1 MNNIEHIE
9 KLDQNTNHINLEID
23 DHINNDY
30 IWNIDE
36 NNNIDEENN
45 NIIDDINS
53 INDDIND
60 DINSINDV
68 DEEYNF
74 NFNQIVHIDD
84 DLEIKEIQINDN
96 DMIPDFIKKIKKDLK
111 EDHKMF
117 ENIINEQNNIRLS
130 VLKRV
135 ISTSYVNHFI
145 SDNHKIHNSIVSLIN
160 DMAELMDL
168 ESMIA
173 ALIADIIFDE
183 NILISHQIKRHKY
196 LLIPFLVSTLAQE
209 NFLTQILIILQKH
222 QTLIEQDTIIE
233 IFTEILN
240 NKLVSNFTIINWY
253 NCLENYYNIDHNL
266 KNAVHHFLSD
276 IIHNLI

>member
-1 MNNIEHIE
+1 MNNIDQIE
-9 KLDQNTNHINLEID
+9 KINQDIDNINLEIND
-23 DHINNDY
+23 NLDNNY

-36 NNNIDEENN
+36 NIISNDDENN
-45 NIIDDINS
+45 SMNDEDNILVDED
-53 INDDIND
+53 
-60 DINSINDV
+60 

-84 DLEIKEIQINDN
+84 DLDIKEIQINDI
-96 DMIPDFIKKIKKDLK
+96 DMMPDFIKKIKQDLK

-117 ENIINEQNNIRLS
+117 ENIINEQNKIRLNI
-130 VLKRV
+130 LRRV
-135 ISTSYVNHFI
+135 IATSYVNHFI
-145 SDNHKIHNSIVSLIN
+145 LDNHKIHNSIVSLIN

-173 ALIADIIFDE
+173 ALIADIIFDN

-196 LLIPFLVSTLAQE
+196 LLTPFLVSTLSQE

-222 QTLIEQDTIIE
+222 QTLIEQEIIIQ

-240 NKLVSNFTIINWY
+240 HKLVSNFTIINWY
-253 NCLENYYNIDHNL
+253 NCLENYSNVDHNL
-266 KNAVHHFLSD
+266 KNAIHHFLYD
-276 IIHNLI
+276 IINSLI

>member
-1 MNNIEHIE
+1 MDIKINDIEHIE
-9 KLDQNTNHINLEID
+9 KLNQDTNNINLEI
-23 DHINNDY
+23 NDNLDTNY
-30 IWNIDE
+30 VWNIDE
-36 NNNIDEENN
+36 ENHQEIDNHIWNIDEENN
-45 NIIDDINS
+45 EENILIDGE
-53 INDDIND
+53 
-60 DINSINDV
+60 

-84 DLEIKEIQINDN
+84 DLDIKEIQINDI
-96 DMIPDFIKKIKKDLK
+96 DMMPDFIHKIKKDLK
-111 EDHKMF
+111 EDYKMF
-117 ENIINEQNNIRLS
+117 ENIINEQNKIRLN

-145 SDNHKIHNSIVSLIN
+145 SNNHKIHNSIISLIN
-160 DMAELMDL
+160 DIAELMDL

-173 ALIADIIFDE
+173 SLIADIIFDE
-183 NILISHQIKRHKY
+183 NILISHQIKHYKY
-196 LLIPFLVSTLAQE
+196 LLTPFLVSTLSQE
-209 NFLTQILIILQKH
+209 HFLTQILIILQKYE
-222 QTLIEQDTIIE
+222 TLIEQDTIIQ

-240 NKLVSNFTIINWY
+240 NKLVANFSIINWY

>member
-9 KLDQNTNHINLEID
+9 KLDQNTNYINLEID
-23 DHINNDY
+23 DQIHNNY
-30 IWNIDE
+30 IWNIDK
-36 NNNIDEENN
+36 NNNIEESIDQENN
-45 NIIDDINS
+45 SIDDENIS
-53 INDDIND
+53 I
-60 DINSINDV
+60 

-84 DLEIKEIQINDN
+84 DLGIKEIQINDN

-130 VLKRV
+130 ILKRV

-145 SDNHKIHNSIVSLIN
+145 SDNNKIHNSIVSLIN

-173 ALIADIIFDE
+173 SLIADIIFDD

-196 LLIPFLVSTLAQE
+196 LLTPFLVSTLAQE

-222 QTLIEQDTIIE
+222 QTLIEQDTIIQ

-240 NKLVSNFTIINWY
+240 NKLVANFSIINWY

-276 IIHNLI
+276 IIHNLM